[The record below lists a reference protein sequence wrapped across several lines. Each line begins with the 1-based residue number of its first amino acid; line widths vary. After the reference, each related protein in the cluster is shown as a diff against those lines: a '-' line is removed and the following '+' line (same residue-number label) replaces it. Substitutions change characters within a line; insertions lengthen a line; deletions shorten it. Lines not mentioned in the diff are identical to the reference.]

1 MYTKIYLIRR
11 SRGKVKHL
19 ICLCSGSILL
29 PQPRGY
35 NDLPNYSHPE
45 RQSSSA
51 NQPSLCSASLELF
64 ARDLLRNQRIRLGLR
79 TGITS
84 DGQVIAYEII
94 LKLLIN
100 NAFISCY
107 TPTPNLTHEVR
118 LSRCGAT
125 CFPRGVADWLK
136 QSADSIK
143 NKYMLYIEHLILFTM
158 L

>member
-1 MYTKIYLIRR
+1 MR
-11 SRGKVKHL
+11 S
-19 ICLCSGSILL
+19 IPI
-29 PQPRGY
+29 
-35 NDLPNYSHPE
+35 NSHPE

-79 TGITS
+79 MGLTS
-84 DGQVIAYEII
+84 DGQVIANEII

-100 NAFISCY
+100 NAFFSCY